1 MIPTQLYGLCLIQC
15 NMTRKR
21 NKGSQIEKEEL
32 NLFLFTDQRVI
43 YIENPKKYAT
53 LLKLMNAFSK
63 ILEHKINIQK

>member
-1 MIPTQLYGLCLIQC
+1 
-15 NMTRKR
+15 MTRKR

-32 NLFLFTDQRVI
+32 NLFLFTDHRVI